1 MQVSL
6 CTRFPHLLKTRTVLS
21 RRIQGTR
28 LTPPTLGSPKNI
40 TVVFK
45 AFKKNENKSHQVDIL
60 LVLTDVGFFFEKS
73 WSEQIRFKAGSEC
86 TGDAFADT
94 FGAQQKSPMLFLLT
108 QEIIKMW
115 NKLFVCKLC
124 KTLKDS
130 LERRKR
136 KKEHAFT
143 HASVLGLLE
152 GSKV

>member
-60 LVLTDVGFFFEKS
+60 LVLTDVGFFLRNPGLNRSDSKQAVNVLEMRL
-73 WSEQIRFKAGSEC
+73 QIHLVHNRKAPCSSSLHR
-86 TGDAFADT
+86 
-94 FGAQQKSPMLFLLT
+94 KLLKCGT
-108 QEIIKMW
+108 NYLYVNYVKP
-115 NKLFVCKLC
+115 
-124 KTLKDS
+124 
-130 LERRKR
+130 
-136 KKEHAFT
+136 
-143 HASVLGLLE
+143 
-152 GSKV
+152 